1 MCVCVCVCVCVQEEE
16 EEVKDGHRISGFGN
30 CNSMM
35 IPQIQNTKKKECEF
49 NLVRN

>member
-1 MCVCVCVCVCVQEEE
+1 MCVCVQEEE

>member
-1 MCVCVCVCVCVQEEE
+1 MALKSCVCVCGGVVQEEE

-35 IPQIQNTKKKECEF
+35 IPQIQNTKKKER
-49 NLVRN
+49 V